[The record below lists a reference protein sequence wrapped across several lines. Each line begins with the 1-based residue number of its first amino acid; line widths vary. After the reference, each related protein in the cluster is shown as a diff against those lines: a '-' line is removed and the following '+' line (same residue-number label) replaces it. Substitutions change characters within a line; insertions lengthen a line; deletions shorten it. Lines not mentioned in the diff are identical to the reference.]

1 MQCGFY
7 QFLKKH
13 WLVILVLLA
22 IPIIFVLLLAC
33 LAFCDIIEIDFPC
46 RSSIN
51 LYWNNIGQR
60 WSNLSIRKSK
70 PVERTSL
77 PVK

>member
-33 LAFCDIIEIDFPC
+33 LAFCDIIEIEILIGFP
-46 RSSIN
+46 
-51 LYWNNIGQR
+51 LQEQY
-60 WSNLSIRKSK
+60 
-70 PVERTSL
+70 
-77 PVK
+77 

>member
-33 LAFCDIIEIDFPC
+33 LAFCDVIEIEDSDWIP
-46 RSSIN
+46 
-51 LYWNNIGQR
+51 LQEQY
-60 WSNLSIRKSK
+60 
-70 PVERTSL
+70 
-77 PVK
+77 

>member
-22 IPIIFVLLLAC
+22 IPIILPNVNTKTR
-33 LAFCDIIEIDFPC
+33 I
-46 RSSIN
+46 
-51 LYWNNIGQR
+51 
-60 WSNLSIRKSK
+60 
-70 PVERTSL
+70 SL
-77 PVK
+77 KNFLQAL